1 MVFAVGSVWC
11 SGQAS
16 TLSSTHLDW
25 QPSLAFSQPWRAWSA
40 AFVHFSV
47 MHLAA
52 NLLGAAVVAALGWA
66 ARCGGRATLAWCLAW
81 PVTQW
86 GLLLQAGLQH
96 FGGLSGVLHAGVA
109 VAAVQLMVK
118 QDGPDNGSRGR
129 VIALLLL
136 LGLVVK
142 IVLEAPW
149 AEPTR
154 QVDGWDIAIAP
165 LVHATG
171 AAAGLCCGVLLLIPW
186 RAPSLSRTRRHR
198 RPDAP

>member
-1 MVFAVGSVWC
+1 M
-11 SGQAS
+11 
-16 TLSSTHLDW
+16 
-25 QPSLAFSQPWRAWSA
+25 
-40 AFVHFSV
+40 HFSV

-52 NLLGAAVVAALGWA
+52 NLLGVAAVAALGWA

-81 PVTQW
+81 PATQW
-86 GLLLQAGLQH
+86 GLLLQAGLLH

-118 QDGPDNGSRGR
+118 QDGPDNGSRRR
-129 VIALLLL
+129 VSALLLL

-142 IVLEAPW
+142 IVREAPW

-154 QVDGWDIAIAP
+154 QVVGWDIAIAP

-171 AAAGLCCGVLLLIPW
+171 TAAGLCCALLLLVPW
-186 RAPSLSRTRRHR
+186 RAPCLSRTRRQR
-198 RPDAP
+198 KPDAP